1 MFAQLIF
8 VLSAAHE
15 GGFAMYENGLIR
27 DKRDRKRKRERVRE
41 SGRMCKRAM
50 RYEESR
56 ERYLNKNGHLHP

>member
-27 DKRDRKRKRERVRE
+27 DKRDRKRKTAGAGERV
-41 SGRMCKRAM
+41 
-50 RYEESR
+50 
-56 ERYLNKNGHLHP
+56 